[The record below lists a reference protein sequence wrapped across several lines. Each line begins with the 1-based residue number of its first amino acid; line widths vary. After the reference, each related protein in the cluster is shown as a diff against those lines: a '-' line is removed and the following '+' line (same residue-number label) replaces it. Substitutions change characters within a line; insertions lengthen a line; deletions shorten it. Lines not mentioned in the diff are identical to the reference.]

1 MAVLIK
7 EVFQGN
13 WKGSGGG
20 GDGTE
25 KRNPNMGMI
34 SGKVPQKMISG

>member
-1 MAVLIK
+1 MVVLIK

-13 WKGSGGG
+13 WQRVGGNR
-20 GDGTE
+20 TE
-25 KRNPNMGMI
+25 KRRNPNMGMI